1 MGLLSRAVNN
11 PAEPFS
17 DTPEGSIAKFCGI
30 YNNFNCIL
38 FEVPQNTEDK
48 TDFCKKV
55 NAMVGK
61 MGTVIPLPNGRPLV
75 MLPLSL
81 DRELIAHRLSKT
93 LNTKILLSFQA
104 DSSEIV
110 INNINSFS

>member
-1 MGLLSRAVNN
+1 MGLLNRVVNN
-11 PAEPFS
+11 TAEPLS

-38 FEVPQNTEDK
+38 FDVQQNAEDN

-55 NAMVGK
+55 SIMIGK

-75 MLPLSL
+75 MLPLSP

-93 LNTKILLSFQA
+93 LNAKILFSFQS

-110 INNINSFS
+110 INKINSFF

>member
-11 PAEPFS
+11 TTEPFP
-17 DTPEGSIAKFCGI
+17 DTPEGSIAKFSGT
-30 YNNFNCIL
+30 YSNFNCIL
-38 FEVPQNTEDK
+38 LEIPQNTEDN

-55 NAMVGK
+55 TTMVGK

-75 MLPLSL
+75 MLPLPL

-93 LNTKILLSFQA
+93 LNAKILLSFQA
-104 DSSEIV
+104 DSSETV
-110 INNINSFS
+110 INNINSFF